1 MKKVLLIL
9 ALSIISLNATPIKEF
24 GKFNQIRNNFLTG
37 KGLVMGLNGSGD
49 KSFFSKKALQNVLNK
64 SGFTLTEKDITTKNI
79 ALTLLSAKLPTFS
92 TKGTQFDVT
101 VATIGDAASL
111 ENGELLLTY
120 LKDSRGNVFATCQGH
135 IKVEDQDNP
144 TKGTIKNGCIVERE
158 INYKYNN
165 SIELVFTLDNG
176 SFKRVLEIEEK
187 INEKY
192 GFRKVAVALD
202 NRNIKLNKPEEESAV
217 RFSYNFLNFE
227 IEDKEKIVIID
238 LNNKILVGGEDIVLK
253 PVQILTDDL
262 SIKIKAAEES
272 DIDRQDSDIKD
283 RVVINLKLGLIKK
296 QKTKPILGDLIRGL
310 QQMGFKFEKIVDII
324 KVLKKKGSISND
336 IEYI

>member
-1 MKKVLLIL
+1 M
-9 ALSIISLNATPIKEF
+9 SLEATKIKDF

-37 KGLVMGLNGSGD
+37 KGLVIGLNGSGD

-64 SGFTLTEKDITTKNI
+64 SGFKLTEKDITTKNV

-101 VATIGDAASL
+101 VSTVGDASNL
-111 ENGELLLTY
+111 QNGELLLTY

-135 IKVEDQDNP
+135 IKVEDKENP
-144 TKGTIKNGCIVERE
+144 TKGNIKNGCIVERE

-165 SIELVFTLDNG
+165 NIELVFTLDSG

-192 GFRKVAVALD
+192 GNRKVAVALD
-202 NRNIKLNKPEEESAV
+202 SRNIQLHKPEEESAV
-217 RFSYNFLNFE
+217 RFSYNFLNYE
-227 IEDKEKIVIID
+227 LNEKEKSIIID

-253 PVQILTDDL
+253 PVQILTSDL
-262 SIKIKAAEES
+262 SIKIKSAKELDTDA
-272 DIDRQDSDIKD
+272 DAGDKDIKD
-283 RVVINLKLGLIKK
+283 SVVVNLKNGLIKK
-296 QKTKPILGDLIRGL
+296 KNTKPILGDLIRGL
-310 QQMGFKFEKIVDII
+310 QQMGFEFDKIVDII